1 MFDALI
7 AVCAIL
13 LIGIIAVTVYC
24 IKMRKN
30 ANKSKVS
37 NTSDFDSERGTIEDP
52 KATGRF

>member
-30 ANKSKVS
+30 ANKSKIS
-37 NTSDFDSERGTIEDP
+37 NTSDYDSERGTIEDP
-52 KATGRF
+52 KSTGRF